1 MPNAQPQYIAI
12 DLKSFFASVECV
24 ERNLNP
30 LSTNLVVADNSRTDK
45 TICLAV
51 SPSLKAYGIAGRAR
65 LFEVVQK
72 VRQINAQRRCHTYA
86 HQLTGKSFLATELQA
101 HPDWEV
107 DYITATPR
115 MKLYIEYS
123 RKAYSA
129 YLKYIDPKDIHIYS
143 IDEVFINIAPYIKKY
158 NTDAH
163 NLARMLIREVLART
177 GITATVGIG
186 TNLYLAKIAMD
197 IVAKHQPSD
206 KNGARIA
213 LLDEQTYRTQLWNVR
228 PLTKF
233 WRVGKGL
240 ATKLAQHGMFTMG
253 DIARQSVKNEEV
265 LYKLLGVN
273 AELLIDHA
281 WGWEP
286 CTIQDIHNYH
296 PNNQSLSRGQVL
308 QEPYTFEKARV
319 VMHEMADAMA
329 LTLLSKGLVT
339 NQLVIHVNYDRE
351 SLNQPQIQQKYH
363 GNITIDSYGRSV
375 PHPTRGTAP
384 LEDYTSSS
392 IEICKTVMQAFDR
405 VVNPQLLMRQ
415 INLVACNVIP
425 ENQIP
430 KKEKQAIQLD
440 LFTDYEALKKEQ
452 QAETEQVQKEL
463 RVQKTILKIKQD
475 FGKNAILKGINFADG
490 ATMIERN
497 SQIGGHKA

>member
-72 VRQINAQRRCHTYA
+72 VRKINAQRRCHTYT

-163 NLARMLIREVLART
+163 NLARMLIREVLTRT

-213 LLDEQTYRTQLWNVR
+213 QLNEQTYRTLLWNVR

-375 PHPTRGTAP
+375 PHPTRDAAP
-384 LEDYTSSS
+384 LDNYTSSS
-392 IEICKTVMQAFDR
+392 KEICKAVMQAFDR
-405 VVNPQLLMRQ
+405 VVSPHLLMRQ

-430 KKEKQAIQLD
+430 KKEKRAIQLD